1 MVAEVSAT
9 DVTPIPTPGARL
21 RAATDRALHHPATEL
36 ALVVLILGS
45 VGVLIAEAIFD
56 RDAALVA
63 TLELVGDVITWV
75 FVAELAARFWV
86 APKKSRFFRR
96 YWLDILAVAPLA
108 RPLRLFRVLRLL
120 RLFRAGVLVNRRV
133 SAFEGVF
140 RGASTELT
148 LLGTVT
154 AILVLTGSVTLY
166 LGERGT
172 NPDFARYGDSLWF
185 SVLSLVGGE
194 PIGGEPATELGR
206 AVTLALMLGG
216 LTVFGVFVGTVSA
229 SMMARLTKRMGIH
242 EMDTDELRGHVVV
255 CGWNPSGHTMLE
267 ELFFDPHAEPMAV
280 VIITEEEELPKE
292 LDLARMRRELLYH
305 VSGDYTRIE
314 VLERAGVARAGAAI
328 LLSDDTVPSR
338 SDQDRDARTVLA
350 GLTIERLA
358 RGIFTCAQLNDRQN
372 ESVLRMAG
380 VEEIVVTREY
390 AGFILGSAGRNLGLV
405 TVLDDL
411 LTARHG
417 NAFFKTALPAALD
430 GKSVG
435 ELHAILAKDHGA
447 VLVAAEM
454 ERGARVR
461 VNPPRDARV
470 AAGAQLV
477 VIAERPPRW

>member
-1 MVAEVSAT
+1 MSSAQDT
-9 DVTPIPTPGARL
+9 SAAPTAIARL
-21 RAATDRALHHPATEL
+21 RATVDRVLHHPVTEL
-36 ALVVLILGS
+36 ALVALILLS
-45 VGVLIAEAIFD
+45 VGLLVAEAIFD
-56 RDAALVA
+56 RDAPLVA
-63 TLELVGDVITWV
+63 TLERSGDLVTGL
-75 FVAELAARFWV
+75 FVVELVARYWV

-96 YWLDILAVAPLA
+96 YWVDLLAVVPLA

-120 RLFRAGVLVNRRV
+120 RLFRAGVLINRRA
-133 SAFEGVF
+133 SAFQGVF
-140 RGASTELT
+140 RGAATELT
-148 LLGTVT
+148 LLGTVS

-166 LGERGT
+166 LGERAT
-172 NPDFARYGDSLWF
+172 NPDFASFGDSAWF

-194 PIGGEPATELGR
+194 PIGGEPTTELGR

-229 SMMARLTKRMGIH
+229 SMMARLSKRMGMH
-242 EMDTDELRGHVVV
+242 EMDTDELSGHVVV
-255 CGWNPSGHTMLE
+255 CGWNSSGHTMLE
-267 ELFFDPHAEPMAV
+267 ELFFDPHAAPMPV
-280 VIITEEEELPKE
+280 VIVTEADELPSD
-292 LDLARMRRELLYH
+292 LDPSRLRRELLHH

-314 VLERAGVARAGAAI
+314 VLERAGIARASAAI
-328 LLSDDTVPSR
+328 LLSDQTVASR

-372 ESVLRMAG
+372 ESLLRMAG

-417 NAFFKTALPAALD
+417 NAFFKTTLPAALD
-430 GKSVG
+430 GRSVG
-435 ELHAILAKDHGA
+435 ELHTILAEQHGA
-447 VLVAAEM
+447 VLIAVET
-454 ERGARVR
+454 ERGARPQ
-461 VNPPRDARV
+461 VNPPPATRV
-470 AAGAQLV
+470 TTGAQLV